1 MAVDAEEDRRLA
13 KLTEIC
19 LSLPEATRQISG
31 RHAGFRVRKRTF
43 AYFLDDHQGDEGVVG
58 VVFKPGWDKARE
70 DPPVDSKLLYEP
82 AYVGARGWVG
92 LHLDAGPIDWG
103 QVAELV
109 ADSYLLVAPK
119 RLARQVEAG
128 EADGAG

>member
-1 MAVDAEEDRRLA
+1 MATDAEEDRRLA

-43 AYFLDDHQGDEGVVG
+43 AYFLDDHQGDEGIVG
-58 VVFKPGWDKARE
+58 VVFKPGWDKGTE
-70 DPPVDSKLLYEP
+70 DPPVDPELLYEP

-92 LHLDAGPIDWG
+92 LHLDAGPIDWA
-103 QVAELV
+103 QVADLV
-109 ADSYLLVAPK
+109 TESYLLVAPK
-119 RLARQVEAG
+119 RLARQVEAD
-128 EADGAG
+128 AQDRAG